1 MYITMRVVE
10 EDVYVFNRFDHLSDL
25 DTGTS
30 MDFMESLPQ
39 TKKKKEDQGNL
50 AERKQSESH
59 VLLIPGFKCYRH
71 WDFRGLCGI
80 FTPNREVKM
89 TKASWKKGK
98 SQESMSSRSSC
109 SSQS

>member
-1 MYITMRVVE
+1 MYITIRVVE

-30 MDFMESLPQ
+30 MDFMESSPQ

-71 WDFRGLCGI
+71 
-80 FTPNREVKM
+80 
-89 TKASWKKGK
+89 
-98 SQESMSSRSSC
+98 
-109 SSQS
+109 